1 MKNWLLY
8 LAGLATGVVLTFI
21 VFLIIGLNMQKEQN
35 NEEVTNEQVD
45 NGTTMFDEPGD
56 IIEGNEFKVIQVA
69 AKNAALVNGQ
79 KKNDD
84 MGLFLGTTCLITNHQ
99 GKYYYDD
106 EVIKVPKDKVV
117 RQVGIYKYQTRM
129 GLVKT
134 VPIIE
139 IMDK

>member
-56 IIEGNEFKVIQVA
+56 IIEDNACKVIQVI
-69 AKNAALVNGQ
+69 AKNAALVKGQ
-79 KKNDD
+79 ENEYDLD
-84 MGLFLGTTCLITNHQ
+84 LFIGTTYLITNNQ

-106 EVIKVPKDKVV
+106 EIIKLPKDKVF
-117 RQVGIYKYQTRM
+117 RQVGIYRYETAR
-129 GLVKT
+129 GVIKT

>member
-1 MKNWLLY
+1 MKNWLFY
-8 LAGLATGVVLTFI
+8 LAGVLTGVVITFA
-21 VFLIIGLNMQKEQN
+21 VLAIIGLNMQQEQN
-35 NEEVTNEQVD
+35 NEEVASEQVD
-45 NGTTMFDEPGD
+45 DGTTMFDEPGD
-56 IIEGNEFKVIQVA
+56 IIEGNEYKVIQVA

-79 KKNDD
+79 QKNDH
-84 MGLFLGTTCLITNHQ
+84 MGLFLGITCLITNHQ

-117 RQVGIYKYQTRM
+117 RQVGIYKYQTRA
-129 GLVKT
+129 GLIKT